1 MLTSE
6 QVNALSTDISK
17 SPGKGTEEYQCWKKA
32 KYVVQYWDRA
42 QDLDSISISWRKNCI
57 KFKAMPQVDE
67 PEPVTPSEV
76 SQKEK
81 NKYIY

>member
-6 QVNALSTDISK
+6 QINALSTDISK
-17 SPGKGTEEYQCWKKA
+17 SPGKGIEEYQCSKKVDD
-32 KYVVQYWDRA
+32 VVQYWDQA
-42 QDLDSISISWRKNCI
+42 QDLDSISTSWLKNCI
-57 KFKAMPQVDE
+57 KFKAMPQADE
-67 PEPVTPSEV
+67 PEPVTQSEV

>member
-6 QVNALSTDISK
+6 QINALSADISK
-17 SPGKGTEEYQCWKKA
+17 SPGKGIEEYQCSKKA
-32 KYVVQYWDRA
+32 EDVVQYWDRA
-42 QDLDSISISWRKNCI
+42 QDLDSISTSWLKNCI

-67 PEPVTPSEV
+67 PEPVTQSEV